1 MNYILEINEFYRW
14 LESHQMPSCAVNLWH
29 ALMQINNAGRW
40 KGNFT
45 AALSTLCSKTG
56 LDRKSVF
63 KGREVLEE
71 MGRIRWKSNISS
83 KAAEYCII
91 PFFTGI
97 EPGNNLPA
105 NGDPGNFPANRD
117 LGNFPANGD
126 KTTAPSYS
134 SKSGQQSLEGGQ
146 NSVLKLHFSEVNN
159 PETTGDSPE
168 DADEFSAKLPHDDTP
183 ERATDCPTDLP
194 PNHTPEC
201 GTDHGPINKL
211 KENEKKINESNSD
224 ESEDSLSSADDA
236 TDPVQLLFDRYNE
249 ICKNLQPVKLLTER
263 RRRMVGRRLKEYGFD
278 NCMMMLHRA
287 AESDFLAGNN
297 TKDWTANFNWIF
309 RPENFVKVFEGNYKK
324 LHHTQQSA
332 NLGFKPSP
340 IEVLEEAFNNICG
353 NEDY

>member
-71 MGRIRWKSNISS
+71 IGSIRWKSNISS

-105 NGDPGNFPANRD
+105 NGDRTNLPD
-117 LGNFPANGD
+117 NGD
-126 KTTAPSYS
+126 
-134 SKSGQQSLEGGQ
+134 
-146 NSVLKLHFSEVNN
+146 H
-159 PETTGDSPE
+159 
-168 DADEFSAKLPHDDTP
+168 TP
-183 ERATDCPTDLP
+183 ERATDCPPDLP
-194 PNHTPEC
+194 PDHTPEC